1 MLKAIEA
8 KVPALGS
15 VEPGPIK
22 GTSRILEKVLLQRD
36 DPGCTDRVC
45 DVVRALVKVRNLTE
59 FGAVLRTIAELH
71 EKGDVVVTRVKD
83 RNTEPSSGGWRDVM
97 INLYVASN
105 EDHHVCEIQ
114 VAHQKMLTGREGL
127 DGHAIYNRQ
136 RNAAE
141 LNEKQGVD
149 GKQGRGKPAMAM
161 LREALAADKFA
172 PEWARLMHATD
183 ASDLP
188 EETRHVAAK
197 AQGDGLGWL
206 RTAMEALMM
215 VSGGNI
221 EPIVAMLKGAATPMK
236 FRWDMLHA
244 HRPPCLRHHDM
255 LGCVSDVRA
264 RDRARARQP

>member
-1 MLKAIEA
+1 M
-8 KVPALGS
+8 
-15 VEPGPIK
+15 
-22 GTSRILEKVLLQRD
+22 LLQHGN
-36 DPGCTDRVC
+36 PGCTDRVC
-45 DVVRALVKVRNLTE
+45 DVVRALVKVGSMAE
-59 FGAVLRTIAELH
+59 FGAVLRAIAELH
-71 EKGDVVVTRVKD
+71 EKGAIVVTRVKD
-83 RNTEPSSGGWRDVM
+83 RLRHPSSGGWRDVM

-105 EDHHVCEIQ
+105 EDRHVCEIQ
-114 VAHQKMLTGREGL
+114 VVHEKMLTARVGL
-127 DGHAIYNRQ
+127 DGHAIYNKQ

-188 EETRHVAAK
+188 EETRQVAAK
-197 AQGDGLGWL
+197 AEGDGLGWL
-206 RTAMEALMM
+206 RTAMEVLMM

-244 HRPPCLRHHDM
+244 HRPPCLRYHDM

-264 RDRARARQP
+264 RDQGGGGHA